1 METRKKD
8 ASKANIWPGHSN
20 MSFKDFKTWFER
32 HYFGDVVKE
41 AKKLGIKV
49 PASQATKE
57 EGE

>member
-8 ASKANIWPGHSN
+8 ASKANIWAGHSK
-20 MSFKDFKTWFER
+20 MTFKQFKTWFGK
-32 HYFGDVVKE
+32 HYFGDVEKE

-49 PASQATKE
+49 PSKKK